1 MLHLRHT
8 EYLLIIRLSVI
19 NYFGMSPELLK
30 IALII
35 SRRENET
42 GAKNGLNYETIAFES
57 IERRNGRGRI
67 TYTYISRGR
76 YKVVRT
82 NVGCASDGE
91 HDNYCDKRHAV
102 ACRLNT

>member
-1 MLHLRHT
+1 MNNIYFSIWLLMLHLRHT

-67 TYTYISRGR
+67 TYTCIHHVDDT
-76 YKVVRT
+76 K
-82 NVGCASDGE
+82 
-91 HDNYCDKRHAV
+91 
-102 ACRLNT
+102 